1 MIRVAD
7 VAGSAR
13 SVVRRTSRAA
23 FSRRAAPAWAAGAT
37 IAAALATA
45 IALGGLGRSEATPVQ
60 LTAGDEVR
68 MPLYAVTVLDV
79 ELADELEE
87 KSLSADRG
95 ETLVIV
101 TVRLENLT
109 DRPIGVGRAAD
120 KVEAN
125 LVGFNDPLLNLTGV
139 TPADSAQAWRSDSS
153 AATVFLQPG
162 VPSEV
167 TLAWTAPEDAFA
179 DGIVELDVYDAVESR
194 GQILISADHINWRRG
209 DLTARITVDTEAG
222 G

>member
-1 MIRVAD
+1 VIRVAD
-7 VAGSAR
+7 VTDQAR
-13 SVVRRTSRAA
+13 SAVVRASRSA
-23 FSRRAAPAWAAGAT
+23 FSRRTAPAWVAGGA
-37 IAAALATA
+37 IAATLATA
-45 IALGGLGRSEATPVQ
+45 IALGGLNTSEATPAL

-79 ELADELEE
+79 ELADEVEE
-87 KSLSADRG
+87 KSLSADQG
-95 ETLVIV
+95 EALVLV

-125 LVGFNDPLLNLTGV
+125 LVGFNDPLLSLTGV
-139 TPADSAQAWRSDSS
+139 TSADSAQAWRSDGS
-153 AATVFLQPG
+153 AGTVFLQPG

-167 TLAWTAPEDAFA
+167 TLAWTAPEDAVA

-209 DLTARITVDTEAG
+209 DLVARIAVDTEDG

>member
-7 VAGSAR
+7 VAGRAR
-13 SVVRRTSRAA
+13 GVARRTSRAA
-23 FSRRAAPAWAAGAT
+23 FGRRTAPAWVAGAAV
-37 IAAALATA
+37 AATLATA
-45 IALGGLGRSEATPVQ
+45 IALGGLNRSEVTPAL
-60 LTAGDEVR
+60 LTVGDEVR

-79 ELADELEE
+79 ELADDVEE
-87 KSLSADRG
+87 KSLSADQG
-95 ETLVIV
+95 ETLVLV

-109 DRPIGVGRAAD
+109 DRPIGVGRVAD

-125 LVGFNDPLLNLTGV
+125 LVGFSDPLLSLTGV
-139 TPADSAQAWRSDSS
+139 TPAGSAQAWRSDGS
-153 AATVFLQPG
+153 AGGVFLQPG

-167 TLAWTAPEDAFA
+167 TLAWTALEDAFP

-209 DLTARITVDTEAG
+209 DLVARISVDTEG
-222 G
+222 GG